1 MSELASAVS
10 KNDARRSWKFR
21 RPMMSRISVIIVC
34 IMRLEG
40 LLCTSK
46 ALEHLIGLEG
56 RCPSKGSA
64 SGAAGSGSGKYLLG
78 WLFVSG
84 RKYIVGIVA
93 KRSAMLIQNG
103 NQRLWLIVK
112 DAREGPINAT
122 TYETELM

>member
-1 MSELASAVS
+1 
-10 KNDARRSWKFR
+10 
-21 RPMMSRISVIIVC
+21 MSRISVITVC

-40 LLCTSK
+40 LLSTLK
-46 ALEHLIGLEG
+46 ALEYPVGLEG
-56 RCPSKGSA
+56 RCLSKGSV
-64 SGAAGSGSGKYLLG
+64 SGAAGSGSGEYLLG

-84 RKYIVGIVA
+84 RRYMVGIAA
-93 KRSAMLIQNG
+93 KRSAMPIQNG

>member
-1 MSELASAVS
+1 
-10 KNDARRSWKFR
+10 
-21 RPMMSRISVIIVC
+21 MMSRISVIIVC

-64 SGAAGSGSGKYLLG
+64 SGAAGSGFGKYLLG